1 MANLFVKGDTKL
13 LEPVENWQIFAD
25 IYFNR
30 MGKID
35 VNAWHAVSG
44 AVVKQEG
51 ERFRRILSKE
61 FEKYGSWSDIKSLL
75 HAIYTTNRVL
85 MPFVLPE
92 SWQQD
97 ARFFAN
103 TASIKSE
110 VSTQDEI
117 NFLKAILH
125 YALF

>member
-1 MANLFVKGDTKL
+1 M

-30 MGKID
+30 MRQIS
-35 VNAWHAVSG
+35 VTAWHAVSG
-44 AVVKQEG
+44 AVVKEEG

-75 HAIYTTNRVL
+75 HAIYTHNRVVL
-85 MPFVLPE
+85 PFVVPE
-92 SWQQD
+92 NWQQD
-97 ARFFAN
+97 TRFFAN
-103 TASIKSE
+103 VNSMTSE
-110 VSTQDEI
+110 NLSRDEI